1 MNPEAKTTSQTRVL
15 FDLADE
21 LSPEE
26 IEKFEAGAKAAG
38 KDITEHFLDLTLRVE
53 PRKSA

>member
-1 MNPEAKTTSQTRVL
+1 MTAEAKPTSQTRVL

-21 LSPEE
+21 LTPQE

-38 KDITEHFLDLTLRVE
+38 KDLTEHFLDLTLRVE